1 MGVFFLPYGSW
12 DVCLQ
17 SAGSVHPFRTR
28 IFPSSCE
35 SNRLCR
41 KANPPEIFVPAP
53 CGAGTRH
60 QTQAQR
66 EPVTSSAGI
75 PAASTAPLCRE
86 PQSPGSSSGVGLGD
100 LEDNTLPQA
109 RTGSRRLG
117 ISSGSCSPSLGA
129 AASFTACSHGWVW
142 YLIPDD
148 MTRIS
153 RRHLLSV
160 CVRNVSLPAPRAGG
174 PAESFH
180 RADTQPCTPQGCM
193 AK

>member
-1 MGVFFLPYGSW
+1 MGVFFLCGSW

-35 SNRLCR
+35 RNRLCR

-60 QTQAQR
+60 LTQAQC
-66 EPVTSSAGI
+66 EPVTSSASI
-75 PAASTAPLCRE
+75 PPASTAPLCRE
-86 PQSPGSSSGVGLGD
+86 PQSPSSSHGVGLGD
-100 LEDNTLPQA
+100 LEDSTLPRA
-109 RTGSRRLG
+109 HTGSRRLG

-129 AASFTACSHGWVW
+129 AASLTACSDGWVW
-142 YLIPDD
+142 YLIPND
-148 MTRIS
+148 MTGIS

-160 CVRNVSLPAPRAGG
+160 CVRNVSLAAPRAGG

-180 RADTQPCTPQGCM
+180 RADTQPPAPQGCM